1 MTGKPRRWEIGQIT
15 KFILFIGPVSSI
27 FDYTTFFAAALGLFA
42 LVPTES
48 KAITISVGQGHS
60 DDGYYNREHGY
71 RHYHYA
77 TITILIIGGTIGRM
91 RAKSQP

>member
-1 MTGKPRRWEIGQIT
+1 MKTFLCP
-15 KFILFIGPVSSI
+15 IL
-27 FDYTTFFAAALGLFA
+27 AALGLFA

-71 RHYHYA
+71 RYYHYRHHYHPNYRWHHWQDE
-77 TITILIIGGTIGRM
+77 G
-91 RAKSQP
+91 